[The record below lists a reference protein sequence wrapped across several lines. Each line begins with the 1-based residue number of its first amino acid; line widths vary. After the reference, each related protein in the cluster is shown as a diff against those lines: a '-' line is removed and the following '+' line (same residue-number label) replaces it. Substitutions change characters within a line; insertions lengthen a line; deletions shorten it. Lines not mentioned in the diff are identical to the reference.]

1 MTQTTLIHSSQLMPL
16 IRGLDDMGLSVHKH
30 RRHVGIPITAVDDPA
45 LFIPEAPVWSLFGQG
60 HADSGKADFGFCV
73 AKGSSIFEL
82 GVLGERMAEAVSLW
96 DLICSFIDSAT
107 DHSSDAEFFTVPD
120 KETILFCRRGMPIE
134 DGAWPVEQY
143 TLWTMLDL
151 CRLVLGSEWLP
162 ETIWLKHGQPLEAQ
176 ERQWLPD
183 VHIKTGSPVTA
194 FSIPRSLLPR
204 HLLPLPTSPIEKET
218 GARETLLQVKSAI
231 RDCMYSGKYSLEQV
245 AESLDLT
252 PRTIQRQ
259 LTLTGFT
266 FRELISRARYIQARE
281 LLAHSEL
288 VVTGIALDL
297 GYADLPSFSRAF
309 HHWAGISPMAY
320 RSSIKGILPD
330 LLLH

>member
-1 MTQTTLIHSSQLMPL
+1 
-16 IRGLDDMGLSVHKH
+16 MGMSVQKH
-30 RRHVGIPITAVDDPA
+30 LRHVGIPITAVDDPT
-45 LFIPEAPVWSLFGQG
+45 LFIPETPVWSLFDQG
-60 HADSGKADFGFCV
+60 RSSSGKADFGFCV
-73 AKGSSIFEL
+73 AQGSSVFEL

-96 DLICSFIDSAT
+96 DLLCSFIDAAT
-107 DHSSDAEFFTVPD
+107 DYSSDAEFFTVPH

-162 ETIWLKHGQPLEAQ
+162 GTIWLKHGQPLQAQ

-183 VHIKTGSPVTA
+183 VDIYTGSPVTA
-194 FSIPRSLLPR
+194 FNIPRSLLTR
-204 HLLPLPTSPIEKET
+204 CLLPLPTLPMEKET
-218 GARETLLQVKSAI
+218 GARGILLQVKSAI
-231 RDCMYSGKYSLEQV
+231 DDCMSSGKYSLEQV

-259 LTLTGFT
+259 LATTGVT
-266 FRELISRARYIQARE
+266 FRDLISRARYIQARE

-309 HHWAGISPMAY
+309 HHWAGISPTAY